1 MSDCWVHTVID
12 FIQRHWRHW
21 CVPKIGCKMKL
32 KVTKLIVQL
41 VIKLNLYYIFFVLM
55 IWWGLFCFVCFFSYV
70 RSSSKLEG
78 GTIQTIL
85 DDYDDRGEE
94 SDDTEPLEWNSFSCL
109 WVWLLIWCCSQC
121 GNSGKFY
128 NMFIVWDVWWFVVFL
143 IIPWISVGWRDL
155 NDDLWAISCNTKNT
169 ESEGTGGDRPKV
181 LRWWS

>member
-32 KVTKLIVQL
+32 RVTKLIVQL

-55 IWWGLFCFVCFFSYV
+55 IWWGLFCFVCFFSFV
-70 RSSSKLEG
+70 GSSSKLEG

-85 DDYDDRGEE
+85 DDYDDCGEE
-94 SDDTEPLEWNSFSCL
+94 SDNTEPFEWNSFSCL

-121 GNSGKFY
+121 GNSGNFY
-128 NMFIVWDVWWFVVFL
+128 NMFVVWDVWWFVVFQYL
-143 IIPWISVGWRDL
+143 KLGLWCYVFYVETWIIALLCSRSKLYVFYFYLFIF
-155 NDDLWAISCNTKNT
+155 
-169 ESEGTGGDRPKV
+169 
-181 LRWWS
+181 